1 MKKSRVLFL
10 ILCLCSL
17 VLEALPLGAVC
28 RFATPDETF
37 VETFSYFSLVPYGY
51 ANFGPFITAV
61 LTCLLT
67 VFAVILFKAAG
78 KKILGATKILSAF
91 SIITSF
97 LPLLLGTDYYNFVS
111 LAISLLMIAQFT
123 VIMVISKNKGSAE
136 Q

>member
-78 KKILGATKILSAF
+78 KKILDATKILSAI
-91 SIITSF
+91 SVITSF
-97 LPLLLGTDYYNFVS
+97 LPLILGTDYYNFVS
-111 LAISLLMIAQFT
+111 LVISLLMIAQFT
-123 VIMVISKNKGSAE
+123 VIMVISKK
-136 Q
+136 QRKC